1 MIAVVIGNTRYS
13 FYSSCYITGINCWMG
28 VTAFFFFF
36 FFFKF
41 NVNWNGV
48 LLYIVTTSYPNMSVS
63 YL

>member
-36 FFFKF
+36 FFFSSSMLIGMGF
-41 NVNWNGV
+41 FCISLPRV
-48 LLYIVTTSYPNMSVS
+48 IPI
-63 YL
+63 